1 MAKGYKEPV
10 EKIRR
15 FYKSVDV
22 AEADGGFTVL
32 LDGRQ
37 ARTPSRAL
45 VLLPTRALAELVA
58 ADWAAQDEHIELA
71 TMHAMRLASTAID
84 AISSSREATAA
95 QVASYAGSDLVCY
108 YAEGPE
114 ALVRRQREAWEP
126 VLTRAEAQLALSFV
140 RASGIVHQDQPQE
153 TLVSVERLALELDD
167 FALAGVAFG
176 TALFGS
182 AILALALQRGWIDAD
197 QAFALSRVDETFQ
210 NEQWGVD
217 EEAAERALALSQEA
231 QMLGRWFA
239 ALR

>member
-1 MAKGYKEPV
+1 VAKGFKEPV

-15 FYKSVDV
+15 FYKSVEV
-22 AEADGGFTVL
+22 GEAEGGFAVL

-37 ARTPSRAL
+37 ARTPSRAI

-84 AISSSREATAA
+84 AIRSSREATAD
-95 QVASYAGSDLVCY
+95 QVASYAGSDLLCY
-108 YAEGPE
+108 FAEGPE
-114 ALVRRQREAWEP
+114 ALVQRQRDAWDP
-126 VLTRAEAQLALSFV
+126 VLHRAEDELALPFV
-140 RASGIVHQDQPQE
+140 RASGIIHQAQPEE
-153 TLVSVERLALELDD
+153 TLASVKRLALELDD
-167 FALAGVAFG
+167 FSLAGVAFG

-217 EEAAERALALSQEA
+217 EEAAERALGLSLEA